1 MASELRRLLLG
12 IAPPDK
18 QSRQL
23 HKDLQQQK
31 NRAPD
36 TIATIVVAGL
46 KNDQESKVRA
56 IAHAISGFCSAGKAK
71 LCRRFP
77 QLYPIETREQ
87 GELDCLEVAIAQGDH
102 STPTLERFVKEVDE
116 NIAVLTE
123 MREAAITELY
133 APKAAA

>member
-1 MASELRRLLLG
+1 MMQSITRRSALYHHPIVGSVEQRHMASELRRLLLG
-12 IAPPDK
+12 IVPSDK

-71 LCRRFP
+71 LQRRFP
-77 QLYPIETREQ
+77 QLYPIETRE
-87 GELDCLEVAIAQGDH
+87 
-102 STPTLERFVKEVDE
+102 
-116 NIAVLTE
+116 
-123 MREAAITELY
+123 
-133 APKAAA
+133 